1 MVGFHSPRPRRSPG
15 LAIPALVL
23 VLAAPASA
31 ERPRALIV
39 GPPTGVLTALLEDEV
54 RALGMDVEVV
64 PSDVFPSWP
73 ELRQLA
79 GVRGASVALAVGPQ
93 ESAIGVWVIDPST
106 GEGSMRTV
114 VVAPG
119 DPGDGARVAAVRA
132 VELVRIGLREQRGDP
147 TASAVAIADP
157 AVEAPALIEEPARLW
172 LGLGAGTLWAPGGLE
187 PSAVLAATIRY
198 QLLEPL
204 SLAVAVSFPLTPS
217 DVTAAEGSATVRPW
231 WAWLEARWTFLGDR
245 GRSCPTSGGA
255 RRGRGDNAR
264 LGTGTV
270 RRDRRRRRGVC
281 VACARRTGGPAG
293 AGVLRPS
300 RCVVRDDGTGN
311 RRTVRG
317 PPGRDLGPTSDRRDA
332 RARRGMV
339 RRHDRLDE
347 PPIRGS
353 GTGRA

>member
-245 GRSCPTSGGA
+245 GRSCPTSVGLGA
-255 RRGRGDNAR
+255 VAVTMRGSAR
-264 LGTGTV
+264 EPFVGTDDVVAAFAWHALAGLEVRPVREFSVRLDAWCGTTAPGIGV
-270 RRDRRRRRGVC
+270 RFGDRR
-281 VACARRTGGPAG
+281 VATWGLPLIGGTLALAVG
-293 AGVLRPS
+293 W
-300 RCVVRDDGTGN
+300 
-311 RRTVRG
+311 
-317 PPGRDLGPTSDRRDA
+317 
-332 RARRGMV
+332 
-339 RRHDRLDE
+339 
-347 PPIRGS
+347 
-353 GTGRA
+353 